1 METEQG
7 KQVGIAIQAVLRMQ
21 ADCIRLFRD
30 LDTALS
36 DLKPLSG
43 NTVTAGTGYTI
54 SSPQLYIPQL
64 LFRRY
69 APLSAEHRVLGVSVR
84 LHNHPKPPFDEPI
97 LIVGNVQYI
106 TEAPDNTEQSWRA
119 WDPSA
124 AFLDWSHEKSFGK
137 AITVSPRR
145 STIEKIVVAAV
156 PLYSITSLEAAI
168 RVIDLV
174 GRPCK

>member
-7 KQVGIAIQAVLRMQ
+7 RQVGIAIQAVLRMQ
-21 ADCIRLFRD
+21 EDCIRLFRD
-30 LDTALS
+30 LDKALS
-36 DLKPLSG
+36 DLRPISG

-54 SSPQLYIPQL
+54 SAPQLYLPQL

-69 APLSAEHRVLGVSVR
+69 APAGAAHHVLGVSVR
-84 LHNHPKPPFDEPI
+84 LHNHPRPPFDEPI
-97 LIVGNVQYI
+97 FIVGNVQYAPE
-106 TEAPDNTEQSWRA
+106 TPDNSEESWRA

-124 AFLDWSHEKSFGK
+124 AFLDWSPEKAFGK
-137 AITVSPRR
+137 ALTVSPRR
-145 STIEKIVVAAV
+145 GTIEKIVVAAV

-174 GRPCK
+174 GRPS